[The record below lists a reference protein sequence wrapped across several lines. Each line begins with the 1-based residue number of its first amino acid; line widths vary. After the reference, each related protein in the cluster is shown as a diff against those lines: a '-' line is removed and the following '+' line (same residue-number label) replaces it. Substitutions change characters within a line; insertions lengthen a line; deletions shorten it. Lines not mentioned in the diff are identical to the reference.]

1 MVQFFLGVLYKDD
14 SGLKQ
19 VKAKSTPPKQTK
31 MYLYV
36 CICVYMFIM
45 YYWNDLLFTLTF
57 FYLSKYIIIYLSFIS
72 KYTYNV
78 IICIIAVFIYYSHL
92 FIFLFYIYK
101 KKNVFSIQKVYTIY
115 WHAYRF

>member
-78 IICIIAVFIYYSHL
+78 IICILLYL
-92 FIFLFYIYK
+92 FIIHTYLFFYSTFIK